1 MADRNYESAI
11 PNPSYLIKS
20 ISEQGYS
27 LETSLADLI
36 DNSLAADA
44 KTVEILVDSDQE
56 PFTVYVADDGCGM
69 SEEQL
74 RSCMQFPSAS
84 PDSRRDDSDLGR
96 FGLGMK
102 TASFSQTHCLTVLSR
117 ERGSTQ
123 FNGRTWDLKE
133 LEAGEWRII
142 INTEGDIKSL
152 ISNYRKFSEQSLAV
166 SEIFEPN
173 TIVIWSGLRKFEK
186 YLRPDNRRSA
196 LQKEITEV
204 TADHLSLV
212 FHRFMNRQREPLK
225 IRLNHRELKPFDP
238 FPVGEADLRPLG
250 EKHRSFEDDLI
261 RLEGYVLP
269 ARSMD
274 ESSNWPNIWATR
286 NKSLTD
292 MEGLYVY
299 RQERL
304 ILYGGWNGIMRKDQK
319 LQLARLRV
327 EIGNKVDHLLHLNVA
342 KSQVI
347 IPHDLKSAF
356 EDYAAELKTEAR
368 REFHNRGTRKL
379 AGVTNRSANLLNR
392 VATNRGSL
400 LEVNKEFPVLLAL
413 ESSLTQEQRGQL
425 RLLLQMLQTTINKVR
440 QNHEDRPLV
449 EVISEMSS
457 ADLAHTISSLVEA
470 GVPADHI
477 KNSVLPDL
485 GVLQESIPKEIF
497 DLLEDER

>member
-1 MADRNYESAI
+1 
-11 PNPSYLIKS
+11 
-20 ISEQGYS
+20 
-27 LETSLADLI
+27 
-36 DNSLAADA
+36 
-44 KTVEILVDSDQE
+44 
-56 PFTVYVADDGCGM
+56 
-69 SEEQL
+69 
-74 RSCMQFPSAS
+74 
-84 PDSRRDDSDLGR
+84 
-96 FGLGMK
+96 
-102 TASFSQTHCLTVLSR
+102 
-117 ERGSTQ
+117 
-123 FNGRTWDLKE
+123 
-133 LEAGEWRII
+133 
-142 INTEGDIKSL
+142 
-152 ISNYRKFSEQSLAV
+152 
-166 SEIFEPN
+166 
-173 TIVIWSGLRKFEK
+173 
-186 YLRPDNRRSA
+186 
-196 LQKEITEV
+196 
-204 TADHLSLV
+204 
-212 FHRFMNRQREPLK
+212 
-225 IRLNHRELKPFDP
+225 
-238 FPVGEADLRPLG
+238 
-250 EKHRSFEDDLI
+250 
-261 RLEGYVLP
+261 
-269 ARSMD
+269 
-274 ESSNWPNIWATR
+274 
-286 NKSLTD
+286 
-292 MEGLYVY
+292 
-299 RQERL
+299 
-304 ILYGGWNGIMRKDQK
+304 MRKDQK

>member
-1 MADRNYESAI
+1 VTDRKYESAI

-44 KTVEILVDSDQE
+44 RTVEILVDSDKE
-56 PFTVYVADDGCGM
+56 PFTVYIADDGHGM

-84 PDSRRDDSDLGR
+84 PDSTRDESDLGR

-133 LEAGEWRII
+133 LEAGQWRIL
-142 INTEGDIKSL
+142 INTQEEVKSL
-152 ISNYRKFSEQSLAV
+152 IDDCQERSGHFLAGSET
-166 SEIFEPN
+166 FEPN
-173 TIVIWSGLRKFEK
+173 TVVIWSGLRKFEK
-186 YLRPDNRRSA
+186 YLNARNRKSA

-212 FHRFMNRQREPLK
+212 FHRFMSRERAPLA
-225 IRLNHRELKPFDP
+225 IRINNRELKPFDP
-238 FPVGEADLRPLG
+238 FPRGESDLRPLG
-250 EKHRSFEDDLI
+250 EKHRAFADDVI
-261 RLEGYVLP
+261 RLEGCVLP

-274 ESSNWPNIWATR
+274 ESSNWPNLWTTR

-304 ILYGGWNGIMRKDQK
+304 ILYGGWTGIMRKDQK
-319 LQLARLRV
+319 LQLARMRV
-327 EIGNKVDHLLHLNVA
+327 EIGNKADHLFHLNVA

-347 IPHDLKSAF
+347 IPYDLKSAF
-356 EDYAAELKTEAR
+356 EEYAAELKKEAR
-368 REFHNRGTRKL
+368 LEFHNRGTRRFV
-379 AGVTNRSANLLNR
+379 GVPQRSENLLNR

-400 LEVNKEFPVLLAL
+400 LEVNKDFPVLRVL
-413 ESSLTQEQRGQL
+413 ENSMNAEQQGQL
-425 RLLLQMLQTTINKVR
+425 RVVLQMLQTALNKVR

-449 EVISEMSS
+449 EVEAGMSA
-457 ADLAHTISSLVEA
+457 ADLEA
-470 GVPADHI
+470 AVLNLLEADVPAEVI
-477 KNSVLPDL
+477 KDKVLPDL
-485 GVLQESIPKEIF
+485 GVLTESIPKSIF
-497 DLLEDER
+497 ELLE

>member
-1 MADRNYESAI
+1 MTEKKYESAI

-44 KTVEILVDSDQE
+44 RAVEILVDADQE
-56 PFTVYVADDGCGM
+56 PFTVFIADDGHGM
-69 SEEQL
+69 NEEQL

-84 PDSRRDDSDLGR
+84 PDSTRDEDDLGR

-117 ERGSTQ
+117 ARGSTQ

-142 INTEGDIKSL
+142 INTEEEVNEL
-152 ISNYRKFSEQSLAV
+152 IDNYRERSNTSLATSGV
-166 SEIFEPN
+166 FEPN
-173 TIVIWSGLRKFEK
+173 TVVVWSGLRKFEQ
-186 YLRPDNRRSA
+186 YLRPGNRRSA

-212 FHRFMNRQREPLK
+212 FHRFMSSEREPIQ
-225 IRLNHRELKPFDP
+225 IRLNNRELEPFDP
-238 FPVGEADLRPLG
+238 FPKKASDFRSLG
-250 EKHRSFEDDLI
+250 EKHREFAEDVI
-261 RLEGYVLP
+261 RLEGCVLP

-274 ESSNWPNIWATR
+274 ESSSWPNIWTTR

-319 LQLARLRV
+319 LQLARMRV
-327 EIGNKVDHLLHLNVA
+327 EIGNKADHLFHLNVA

-356 EDYAAELKTEAR
+356 KDYAEDLKKQAR
-368 REFHNRGTRKL
+368 LEFHNRGTRPFVGPRPT
-379 AGVTNRSANLLNR
+379 AQNLLNR
-392 VATNRGSL
+392 VATNRGNL
-400 LEVNKEFPVLLAL
+400 LQVNKEFPVLRAL
-413 ESSLTQEQRGQL
+413 EDSLTEQQQSQL
-425 RLLLQMLQTTINKVR
+425 RILLTMLQTALNKVR
-440 QNHEDRPLV
+440 QNHQDRPFV
-449 EVISEMSS
+449 EVMSEMSA
-457 ADLAHTISSLVEA
+457 ADLTRTVNDLIE
-470 GVPADHI
+470 GGIPADHI
-477 KNSVLPDL
+477 KDNVLPNL
-485 GVLQESIPKEIF
+485 GVLQESIPREVLE
-497 DLLEDER
+497 LLEGCA

>member
-1 MADRNYESAI
+1 MTDRNYESAI

-44 KTVEILVDSDQE
+44 SSVEILVNTDHE
-56 PFTVYVADDGCGM
+56 PFTVYIADDGHGM
-69 SEEQL
+69 NEVQL
-74 RSCMQFPSAS
+74 SSCMQFPSAS
-84 PDSRRDDSDLGR
+84 PDSMRDESDLGR

-117 ERGSTQ
+117 ARGSEQ
-123 FNGRTWDLKE
+123 FSGRTWDLKE

-142 INTEGDIKSL
+142 VNTQEEIEKL
-152 ISNYRKFSEQSLAV
+152 ISDYRQLSSQSLAPN
-166 SEIFEPN
+166 EAFEPN
-173 TIVIWSGLRKFEK
+173 TVVIWSGLRKFER
-186 YLRPDNRRSA
+186 YLRPDNRKSA
-196 LQKEITEV
+196 LLREITEV

-212 FHRFMNRQREPLK
+212 FHRFMSREREPIK
-225 IRLNHRELKPFDP
+225 IRLNHKELKPLDP
-238 FPVGEADLRPLG
+238 FPVGESDLRRLG
-250 EKHRSFEDDLI
+250 EKHRLFEDDVI

-274 ESSNWPNIWATR
+274 ESGSWPNIWTTR
-286 NKSLTD
+286 NKSMTD

-304 ILYGGWNGIMRKDQK
+304 ILYGGWNGIMRKEQK
-319 LQLARLRV
+319 LQLARMRV
-327 EIGNKVDHLLHLNVA
+327 EIGNKVDHLFHLNVA

-356 EDYAAELKTEAR
+356 EEYAADLKKEAR
-368 REFHNRGTRKL
+368 SEFYNRGTRQFV
-379 AGVTNRSANLLNR
+379 GVPKKSENLLNR

-400 LEVNKEFPVLLAL
+400 LEVNKEFSVLRAL
-413 ESSLTQEQRGQL
+413 ETSMDAQQQGQL
-425 RLLLQMLQTTINKVR
+425 RLLLQMLQTALNKVR

-449 EVISEMSS
+449 EVEASMSA
-457 ADLAHTISSLVEA
+457 ADLEVAIVAMLEA
-470 GVPADHI
+470 DVPAEVI
-477 KNSVLPDL
+477 KDKVLPDL
-485 GVLQESIPKEIF
+485 GILKESIPKSIF
-497 DLLEDER
+497 ELLE